1 MHIESSCKH
10 CLENRHVTGCHRKC
24 LFKGMIF
31 TNFGTCSLKYSWDL
45 SKLETP
51 GFCKSFQLLLDCFDL
66 ILHSLGSGIEVL
78 GTAMVEWVWL
88 ILSTICSDG
97 SWWSWCSSWL
107 QNISLL
113 GTRGF
118 LKQTPT
124 KLLPAGWHASATNHK
139 SDPTALRTLASP
151 QRSCMFNHHIDT
163 SKNTETLIF
172 KMSWRCKTVR
182 FRTKFVTWTL
192 NLSVQGS
199 QASRSCP
206 HPSRLW
212 CYPQCRPAFQYP
224 RHGDSKIALKMV
236 KIGIGTKGVST
247 VPGLRTPQIGE
258 KCPSHRWEVE
268 AHPAH
273 ECACVSRCSCSTKKW
288 SLSGHLIAG
297 KGCNRETTST
307 TWSKGATRVLLDSSS
322 PNIPGT

>member
-1 MHIESSCKH
+1 MCSPDA
-10 CLENRHVTGCHRKC
+10 HRK
-24 LFKGMIF
+24 LLQALLGKSSRDRM
-31 TNFGTCSLKYSWDL
+31 SPKM
-45 SKLETP
+45 
-51 GFCKSFQLLLDCFDL
+51 SFQRHDFYKFWHLQFEVFVRFVETRNSRFLQEFSASPRLFWSHSAQPWIRHWSFRNGHGGVCL
-66 ILHSLGSGIEVL
+66 INLKHNLQ
-78 GTAMVEWVWL
+78 
-88 ILSTICSDG
+88 
-97 SWWSWCSSWL
+97 WWSWCSSWV

-212 CYPQCRPAFQYP
+212 CYP
-224 RHGDSKIALKMV
+224 
-236 KIGIGTKGVST
+236 
-247 VPGLRTPQIGE
+247 
-258 KCPSHRWEVE
+258 
-268 AHPAH
+268 
-273 ECACVSRCSCSTKKW
+273 
-288 SLSGHLIAG
+288 
-297 KGCNRETTST
+297 
-307 TWSKGATRVLLDSSS
+307 
-322 PNIPGT
+322 

>member
-1 MHIESSCKH
+1 MHPHHPWVAVLLTSWLLKDTSISCAVQMHIESSCKH

-51 GFCKSFQLLLDCFDL
+51 GFLQEFSASPRLFWSHSAQPWIRHWSFRNGHGGVCL
-66 ILHSLGSGIEVL
+66 INLKHNLQ
-78 GTAMVEWVWL
+78 
-88 ILSTICSDG
+88 
-97 SWWSWCSSWL
+97 WWSWCSSWV

-212 CYPQCRPAFQYP
+212 CYP
-224 RHGDSKIALKMV
+224 
-236 KIGIGTKGVST
+236 
-247 VPGLRTPQIGE
+247 
-258 KCPSHRWEVE
+258 
-268 AHPAH
+268 
-273 ECACVSRCSCSTKKW
+273 
-288 SLSGHLIAG
+288 
-297 KGCNRETTST
+297 
-307 TWSKGATRVLLDSSS
+307 
-322 PNIPGT
+322 

>member
-1 MHIESSCKH
+1 MHPHHPWVAVLLTSWLLKDTSISCAVQMHIESSCKH

-51 GFCKSFQLLLDCFDL
+51 GFCKKTFSFSSTVL
-66 ILHSLGSGIEVL
+66 ISFCTALGIEVL

-97 SWWSWCSSWL
+97 SWCSSWV

-236 KIGIGTKGVST
+236 KIGALAPKGWALF
-247 VPGLRTPQIGE
+247 PDCFPQIGE
-258 KCPSHRWEVE
+258 KCPSEMRSW
-268 AHPAH
+268 
-273 ECACVSRCSCSTKKW
+273 ST
-288 SLSGHLIAG
+288 SG
-297 KGCNRETTST
+297 
-307 TWSKGATRVLLDSSS
+307 TRVCLRIKVFL
-322 PNIPGT
+322 